1 MQISLLW
8 FLLLQENSSLMQEFA
23 QAEFH
28 HFNFINANISKN
40 QKNILAINV

>member
-1 MQISLLW
+1 
-8 FLLLQENSSLMQEFA
+8 MQEFA